1 MILERAAA
9 LAEAELWS
17 EPLAPVAAEPGDVL
31 ASLAEDGHSFALTGR
46 WAGSAAIVGS
56 APLHVLPPGEDPFA
70 HLTFTGGTPGGAVGG
85 GWFGILGYQL
95 GAHIEAL
102 PPAPPRPI
110 PLDQSWL
117 GLYDHVLRL
126 DREGRW
132 WFEALVTPDRATAL
146 EQRFRTLRLRLEQS
160 PGPPGPFSC
169 GQLGLT
175 PGPDTHVERVDRL
188 VQHIHAGDL
197 FQANLCLRVEGE
209 FRGSPLAAFRQ
220 AAARLQP
227 PFAGFFDMGD
237 RAVASL
243 SPELFLRRSGRR
255 VLTSPIKG
263 TIRRNETDATEADA
277 ARVALEAS
285 GKDRAENVMIVDL
298 MRNDLSRVCAAG
310 TVQVPDVAR
319 AEAHPGVWH
328 LVSDVEGTLSDGV
341 DDGEVL
347 RACFP
352 PGSVTGAPKV
362 RAMELINELEAT
374 GREAYTGAIGFS
386 SPLAGLE
393 TNVVIRTFEFGH
405 DRVWLGVGGGIVAD
419 SDPELEYRECL
430 VKAEP
435 LVAAL
440 DAEIEPGTA
449 LADRKALAARE
460 AEEASPLGG
469 PVFETVLVVDGVAI
483 DLHAHLTRLR
493 ASGAPSHR
501 MGELSQRV
509 QRTARALSPGRHR
522 LRIDVAPRGGGRA
535 TSKRVDSSGEVTV
548 VESKDVPGRA
558 EVGLATEPVATPSEP
573 ADEPARLRPVDIP
586 GGHGPHK
593 VAGRD
598 RLAAIDGDE
607 PLVTDGDEV
616 LETGW
621 GNVFAV
627 TGRTIRTPVTDG
639 RILPGTVRAWALRA
653 APSLGL
659 SVEEA
664 PLTRADLEAAE
675 EVFVTSAIRGVQPAE
690 SCVDIGSWPTGPV
703 TRRLA
708 EAWADHVDRTVARH
722 RGWVDRARDPW
733 PPRGPL
739 GPGRLV
745 VVDNYDSFTFN
756 LVHHLG
762 ELGAD
767 PVIVR
772 NDEVT
777 ADEIIS
783 ARPRGIV
790 LSPGPAGPDDAGIC
804 VELIETIDPTTP
816 LLGVCLGHQC
826 MGAAYGAAVVRAPEV
841 IHGKTSEVHHDGQ
854 GVFRGLPDPMVATR
868 YHSLM
873 VDEATLPDQLQV
885 TARTDDGLIM
895 GLRHADRPL
904 YGVQFHPESVLTEH
918 GRRLLANFLAATGS
932 C

>member
-1 MILERAAA
+1 MIREQVAA
-9 LAEAELWS
+9 LAEADLWS
-17 EPLAPVAAEPGDVL
+17 EPLTPAAAEPGDVL
-31 ASLAEDGHSFALTGR
+31 ASLAEDGHAFALTGR

-70 HLTFTGGTPGGAVGG
+70 HLSFTGGTPGGAVGG
-85 GWFGILGYQL
+85 GWFGVLGYQL

-110 PLDQSWL
+110 PLDQSWM

-126 DREGRW
+126 DRQGRW
-132 WFEALVTPDRATAL
+132 WFEALATPDRAIAL
-146 EQRFRTLRLRLEQS
+146 EQRFRTLRMRVEQS

-169 GQLGLT
+169 GPLGLT
-175 PGPDTHVERVDRL
+175 PEPATHVERVGRL
-188 VQHIHAGDL
+188 VEHIHAGDL

-220 AAARLQP
+220 AAARLRP
-227 PFAGFFDMGD
+227 PHAAFFDMGD

-263 TIRRNETDATEADA
+263 TIRRDETDAGAADEA
-277 ARVALEAS
+277 RGALEAS

-310 TVQVPDVAR
+310 TVQVPEVAR

-341 DDGEVL
+341 DDGAVL

-393 TNVVIRTFEFGH
+393 MNVVIRTFEFGR

-419 SDPELEYRECL
+419 SDPESEYRECL

-440 DAEIEPGTA
+440 DAEIGANSYAGAATADTAPANRADGPGA
-449 LADRKALAARE
+449 GA
-460 AEEASPLGG
+460 
-469 PVFETVLVVDGVAI
+469 VFETLLVVDGVAI
-483 DLHAHLTRLR
+483 DLHAHIERLR
-493 ASGAPSHR
+493 AAVRDLQGVELPADLAPR
-501 MGELSQRV
+501 I
-509 QRTARALSPGRHR
+509 QRTARALPSARHR
-522 LRIDVAPRGGGRA
+522 LRVDVAPSAGG
-535 TSKRVDSSGEVTV
+535 V
-548 VESKDVPGRA
+548 VAEIAVVPA
-558 EVGLATEPVATPSEP
+558 EPVAHPT
-573 ADEPARLRPVDIP
+573 RLRPIEVP

-593 VAGRD
+593 VADRN
-598 RLAAIDGDE
+598 RLAPVDRDE
-607 PLVTDGDEV
+607 PLVVDGGEV

-621 GNVFAV
+621 GNVFALS
-627 TGRTIRTPVTDG
+627 GRTIRTPPTDG
-639 RILPGTVRAWALRA
+639 RILPGTVRAWVLRA
-653 APSLGL
+653 APLLGL
-659 SVEEA
+659 AVEQG
-664 PLTRADLEAAE
+664 PLTPADLAAAD
-675 EVFVTSAIRGVQPAE
+675 EVFVTSAIRGVQPVGA
-690 SCVDIGSWPTGPV
+690 CVEVGSWPTGPV

-708 EAWADHVDRTVARH
+708 EAWADRVERTVARH
-722 RGWVDRARDPW
+722 QGWVDRARDPW

-777 ADEIIS
+777 AAEVIA

-804 VELIETIDPTTP
+804 VEVIETIDPTTP

-826 MGAAYGAAVVRAPEV
+826 MGAAFGAAVVRAPEV
-841 IHGKTSEVHHDGQ
+841 IHGKVSEVHHDGQ

-873 VDEATLPDQLQV
+873 VDEATLPDALQV

-895 GLRHADRPL
+895 GLRHASRPL

>member
-1 MILERAAA
+1 
-9 LAEAELWS
+9 
-17 EPLAPVAAEPGDVL
+17 
-31 ASLAEDGHSFALTGR
+31 
-46 WAGSAAIVGS
+46 
-56 APLHVLPPGEDPFA
+56 
-70 HLTFTGGTPGGAVGG
+70 
-85 GWFGILGYQL
+85 
-95 GAHIEAL
+95 
-102 PPAPPRPI
+102 
-110 PLDQSWL
+110 
-117 GLYDHVLRL
+117 
-126 DREGRW
+126 
-132 WFEALVTPDRATAL
+132 
-146 EQRFRTLRLRLEQS
+146 
-160 PGPPGPFSC
+160 
-169 GQLGLT
+169 
-175 PGPDTHVERVDRL
+175 
-188 VQHIHAGDL
+188 
-197 FQANLCLRVEGE
+197 
-209 FRGSPLAAFRQ
+209 
-220 AAARLQP
+220 
-227 PFAGFFDMGD
+227 MGD

-263 TIRRNETDATEADA
+263 TIRRDESDATAADA
-277 ARVALEAS
+277 ARTALEAS

-310 TVQVPDVAR
+310 TVQVPEVAR

-393 TNVVIRTFEFGH
+393 MNVVIRTFEFGH

-419 SDPELEYRECL
+419 SDPESEYRECL

-440 DAEIEPGTA
+440 DAEIVAGTA
-449 LADRKALAARE
+449 LADRKALVARE
-460 AEEASPLGG
+460 AEAVGVLAA
-469 PVFETVLVVDGVAI
+469 PVFETMLVVDGVAI
-483 DLHAHLTRLR
+483 DLHAHLARLG
-493 ASGAPSHR
+493 ASGVRTDRFA
-501 MGELSQRV
+501 GLSQRV
-509 QRTARALSPGRHR
+509 QRTARALSTGRHR
-522 LRIDVAPRGGGRA
+522 LRIDVAPRGGGRSTTVA
-535 TSKRVDSSGEVTV
+535 ASSSGEVTV
-548 VESKDVPGRA
+548 ESKVMAGRA
-558 EVGLATEPVATPSEP
+558 EVRVTTELSATPSES
-573 ADEPARLRPVDIP
+573 ADQPTRLRPVDIP
-586 GGHGPHK
+586 GGHGRHK
-593 VAGRD
+593 VAIRD
-598 RLAAIDGDE
+598 RLASIDGDE
-607 PLVTDGDEV
+607 PLVVDGEEV

-621 GNVFAV
+621 GNLFAV
-627 TGRTIRTPVTDG
+627 SGRTIRTPPTDG
-639 RILPGTVRAWALRA
+639 RILPGTVRAWVLRA

-659 SVEEA
+659 GVEEG
-664 PLTRADLEAAE
+664 PVTRSDLAAAD
-675 EVFVTSAIRGVQPAE
+675 EVFVTSAIRGVQPVD
-690 SCVDIGSWPTGPV
+690 SCIGIGSWPTGPV
-703 TRRLA
+703 TGRLA
-708 EAWADHVDRTVARH
+708 EGRASHVQRTVARH

-777 ADEIIS
+777 AAEVIA

-826 MGAAYGAAVVRAPEV
+826 MGAAFGAAVVRAPEV
-841 IHGKTSEVHHDGQ
+841 IHGKVSEVHHDGQ

-873 VDEATLPDQLQV
+873 VDEATLPDALLV

-895 GLRHADRPL
+895 GLRHASRPL
-904 YGVQFHPESVLTEH
+904 YGVQFHPESVLTEQ
-918 GRRLLANFLAATGS
+918 GRRLLANFLGATGS

>member
-1 MILERAAA
+1 MIRERAAA
-9 LAEAELWS
+9 LAEADLWS
-17 EPLAPVAAEPGDVL
+17 EPLAPAATEPGDVL
-31 ASLAEDGHSFALTGR
+31 ASLAEDGHAFALTGR

-95 GAHIEAL
+95 GAHIESL

-110 PLDQSWL
+110 PLDQSWM

-146 EQRFRTLRLRLEQS
+146 EQRFRSLRLRLEQS

-169 GQLGLT
+169 GPFALT
-175 PGPDTHVERVDRL
+175 PDPATHIERVGRL

-209 FRGSPLAAFRQ
+209 FRGSPLAAYRQ

-263 TIRRNETDATEADA
+263 TIRRDETDATAADA

-310 TVQVPDVAR
+310 TVQVPEVAR

-341 DDGEVL
+341 EDGAVL

-393 TNVVIRTFEFGH
+393 MNVVIRTFEFGH

-419 SDPELEYRECL
+419 SDPESEFRECL

-440 DAEIEPGTA
+440 DAEIEAGTT
-449 LADRKALAARE
+449 LEEMRTRIARE
-460 AEEASPLGG
+460 VERADVLPG

-483 DLHAHLTRLR
+483 DLHAHLARLG
-493 ASGAPSHR
+493 ASGVSPGR
-501 MGELSQRV
+501 FGLLSQRV
-509 QRTARALSPGRHR
+509 QRAARDLGPGRHR
-522 LRIDVAPRGGGRA
+522 LRIDVVPGAGARTTKAAADP
-535 TSKRVDSSGEVTV
+535 SGEVV
-548 VESKDVPGRA
+548 VRSTLSA
-558 EVGLATEPVATPSEP
+558 SVGTIKMTTEPVAAPSNP
-573 ADEPARLRPVDIP
+573 ADQPTVLRPVDIP

-598 RLAAIDGDE
+598 RLAPIDGDE
-607 PLVTDGDEV
+607 PLVLDGDEV

-621 GNVFAV
+621 GNLFVV
-627 TGRTIRTPVTDG
+627 TGRTIRTPATDG
-639 RILPGTVRAWALRA
+639 RILPGTVRAWVLRA
-653 APSLGL
+653 APALGFA
-659 SVEEA
+659 VEEG
-664 PLTRADLEAAE
+664 PLMRADLAAAD
-675 EVFVTSAIRGVQPAE
+675 EVFVTSAIRGVQPVA
-690 SCVDIGSWPTGPV
+690 SAIDVGSWPTGPV
-703 TRRLA
+703 TRRLT
-708 EAWADHVDRTVARH
+708 EAWTDHVERTVARH

-777 ADEIIS
+777 AAEVIA

-790 LSPGPAGPDDAGIC
+790 LSPGPAGPADAGIC
-804 VELIETIDPTTP
+804 VELIETIRSTTP

-873 VDEATLPDQLQV
+873 VDEATLPAELQV